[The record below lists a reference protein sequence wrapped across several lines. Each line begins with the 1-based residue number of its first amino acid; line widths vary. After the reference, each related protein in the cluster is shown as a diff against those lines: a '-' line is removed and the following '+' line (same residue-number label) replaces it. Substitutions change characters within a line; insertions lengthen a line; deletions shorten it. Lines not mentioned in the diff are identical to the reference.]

1 MIWLV
6 DADVKLGAA
15 IQRGALGVALV
26 PLHDVVAA
34 PRLICGPASIFSVI
48 SFLRFLLNCYL
59 SNIQKL
65 FQ

>member
-34 PRLICGPASIFSVI
+34 PRLICGPASIF
-48 SFLRFLLNCYL
+48 LLYL
-59 SNIQKL
+59 
-65 FQ
+65 FYDFY